1 MECWLQ
7 EVLADEGLRPARQES
22 VIVAARVIRKPGKAL
37 SRPSAGEAN
46 HQIGRVAYLSGGA
59 YWTRRFP
66 ITRSCCKRW
75 RAVSRMWS
83 ETSNSSGQTS
93 NK

>member
-7 EVLADEGLRPARQES
+7 EVLADEGLRTARQES

-59 YWTRRFP
+59 YWMPPAFHSWFRPRGMPSFEPAPTL
-66 ITRSCCKRW
+66 RS
-75 RAVSRMWS
+75 
-83 ETSNSSGQTS
+83 
-93 NK
+93 